1 MRSRFVSVPNHVL
14 AHERRGLASRVVG
27 AIASFFIGAVVATE
41 LYQQNAAHRPAE
53 NSKTLDSGRVAS
65 PIPVLDA
72 IADRAGALSPRDNA
86 EYTGGP
92 IPQFT
97 FPPTQPPAAAKETP
111 AVADEDR
118 SASVVPVEKSRRT
131 ENKSANRKRTSHRGN
146 GDAQDRLYGEQP
158 SYWVAAR
165 GWNSWG
171 GYQGGFDYGPRPG
184 RGIQQF
190 DRRGQFAIWR

>member
-1 MRSRFVSVPNHVL
+1 MRSRFVSVPSDVL

-27 AIASFFIGAVVATE
+27 AIACFFIGAVVATE
-41 LYQQNAAHRPAE
+41 LYPQNAVDRPSE
-53 NSKTLDSGRVAS
+53 HSKALDSGRVAS
-65 PIPVLDA
+65 PIPAPDA
-72 IADRAGALSPRDNA
+72 ISDRAGALSPRNIA

-92 IPQFT
+92 IPQIT
-97 FPPTQPPAAAKETP
+97 FPPTQPPAAARETQAMP
-111 AVADEDR
+111 DEGR